1 MGLTKCPDC
10 GKDISDRA
18 PTCPS
23 CGRPMS
29 APEGGRASKPPLPH
43 IRARPEDTAL
53 EKFGCKYP
61 LIVIVVI
68 LALIILLY
76 R

>member
-1 MGLTKCPDC
+1 MGLTTCPNC

-18 PTCPS
+18 PTCLS
-23 CGRPMS
+23 CGRPMP
-29 APEGGRASKPPLPH
+29 APQAGLASKPPG
-43 IRARPEDTAL
+43 RAFAARPEDTVL
-53 EKFGCKYP
+53 EKVGCKFP

-68 LALIILLY
+68 LAVIILLY